1 MVTGSQKSLGSLN
14 REQAHPPVPYLNI
27 LRTRM
32 MMMIELKLS
41 CHVKVHLACPFFI
54 YSYYII
60 LLLIVV
66 LRTVD
71 LINAIFVLLQIFV
84 R

>member
-32 MMMIELKLS
+32 MIELKLS
-41 CHVKVHLACPFFI
+41 CHVMSKYTLHLCFSFTHI
-54 YSYYII
+54 TLSYY
-60 LLLIVV
+60 LVV